1 MRTLSLL
8 LFLFLPVMGLAAEDS
23 PRHVSVAGQGEVE
36 VIPDA
41 AWVNMSIEARH
52 KKLDAAQ
59 SEVDQKVASFLNLVD
74 GLKIDR
80 KFIKTTGKTVRPEY
94 RWDDK
99 TRKQYLQ
106 GYYVSR
112 QLQVDLRDLA
122 KLGALMH
129 EAVEAGVNQVSPPQM
144 RATNQREL
152 HRKALAKA
160 AEDARANAAALAYSL
175 GAKLGPVRNITAQQ
189 QMHHPRPM
197 YRAAAMEMSAKSD
210 ASQTY
215 ETGQIR
221 VTATVNASF
230 DLE

>member
-1 MRTLSLL
+1 MRTLS
-8 LFLFLPVMGLAAEDS
+8 FLFLLMLPVLSFAAETQI
-23 PRHVSVAGQGEVE
+23 REVSVSGTGEVE

-41 AWVNMSIEARH
+41 AWVSMSIEARH
-52 KKLDAAQ
+52 KQLDDAQ
-59 SEVDQKVASFLNLVD
+59 SEVDQKVTSFLKLID
-74 GLKIDR
+74 ALKIDR
-80 KFIKTTGKTVRPEY
+80 KFVKTTGKTVRPEY
-94 RWDDK
+94 RWEEK

-112 QLQVDLRDLA
+112 QLQVDLRDLN
-122 KLGALMH
+122 KLGSLLH
-129 EAVEAGVNQVSPPQM
+129 QAVEAGVNQVSPPQM
-144 RATNQREL
+144 RATNEREL

-189 QMHHPRPM
+189 QMHYPQPRHRM
-197 YRAAAMEMSAKSD
+197 AAMEMSVKGD

-221 VTATVNASF
+221 ITANVNASF